1 MDARELVGWVI
12 LTTVSALLL
21 LGTNEFV
28 SAVQSE
34 IAESSIPM
42 MGSYLGS
49 ATDTTLNQFSLFGQI
64 GRVLTGFIFLAA
76 LGGVTAR
83 MLSSRR
89 RSA

>member
-12 LTTVSALLL
+12 LATVSALLL

-34 IAESSIPM
+34 IAEDSIPM
-42 MGSYLGS
+42 VGSYLGS
-49 ATDTTLNQFSLFGQI
+49 ATDTTLDQFSLFGQI
-64 GRVLTGFIFLAA
+64 GRILTGLIFLSA
-76 LGGVTAR
+76 LGGFTAR

-89 RSA
+89 SSA